1 MAVRF
6 QRVNVVGRAVS
17 TVLIAVLPR
26 WRPMLS
32 ARTSFVP
39 RLKIACASVVVVL
52 VPFVFALP
60 AIGQSFP
67 VKPVRLIVP
76 FAPGGPNDM
85 AGRIFG
91 AKLADIWGQQVLIDN
106 RGGANT
112 ILGAQLAAKAPPDG
126 YTLFQASAGTL
137 VNNPLLYATLPYD
150 ARKGFIPISMIT
162 GFTYVVVSH
171 PAVPVNGMRGL
182 VALAK
187 ARPGQ
192 LAYGTSGVGSAG
204 HIAGVLFETMA
215 GVKLTHV
222 PYKGT
227 AIGVTDLIAGHIPLM
242 FTTFATAG
250 AHIQSTK
257 VKAIVVAAP
266 KRSPDWPDI
275 PAAAEAGYPG
285 FEMSAWSGIVAPAA
299 TPRAVI
305 DRVHADIVRAAALP
319 DLIERMKTS
328 GLELTTSAT
337 PEDFTAYIARDFT
350 RVSKA
355 VKASGIKLD

>member
-1 MAVRF
+1 
-6 QRVNVVGRAVS
+6 
-17 TVLIAVLPR
+17 
-26 WRPMLS
+26 MLDT
-32 ARTSFVP
+32 RTSFVT
-39 RLKIACASVVVVL
+39 RLELACASVLVALVL
-52 VPFVFALP
+52 AALAAP

-67 VKPVRLIVP
+67 VKPVRLIIP

-85 AGRIFG
+85 AGRIFA
-91 AKLADIWGQQVLIDN
+91 AKLAEIWGRQVIIDN

-112 ILGAQLAAKAPPDG
+112 IVGAQLAANAPPDG

-137 VNNPLLYATLPYD
+137 VNNPLLYGTLPYD
-150 ARKGFIPISMIT
+150 ARKSFVPISMIT

-171 PAVPVNGMRGL
+171 PALPVNSMREL

-187 ARPGQ
+187 ARPSQ
-192 LAYGTSGVGSAG
+192 LAYGTSGIGSAG

-215 GVKLTHV
+215 GVKLSHV

-242 FTTFATAG
+242 FTTFGTAG
-250 AHIQSTK
+250 AHIQSRK
-257 VKAIVVAAP
+257 VKAIVIAAP

-285 FEMSAWSGIVAPAA
+285 FEMSAWSGLVAPAA
-299 TPRAVI
+299 TPRPVI
-305 DRVHADIVRAAALP
+305 ERVHADIVRVAALP
-319 DLIERMKTS
+319 DLVERMRTS

-337 PEDFTAYIARDFT
+337 PEDFAAYIARDFA
-350 RVSKA
+350 RVGKA
-355 VKASGIKLD
+355 VMASGIKLD

>member
-1 MAVRF
+1 M
-6 QRVNVVGRAVS
+6 GS
-17 TVLIAVLPR
+17 TIEPLA
-26 WRPMLS
+26 
-32 ARTSFVP
+32 P
-39 RLKIACASVVVVL
+39 RLRLATAS
-52 VPFVFALP
+52 ALSWLILASAATP
-60 AIGQSFP
+60 VMGQSLP

-76 FAPGGPNDM
+76 FAPGGPNDI
-85 AGRIFG
+85 AGRIFS
-91 AKLADIWGQQVLIDN
+91 AKLAEIWGQQVIVDN

-112 ILGAQLAAKAPPDG
+112 IIGAQLAAKAPPDG

-150 ARKGFIPISMIT
+150 ARKSFIPISMIT

-171 PAVPVNGMRGL
+171 PALPVNSTREL

-192 LAYGTSGVGSAG
+192 LAYGTSGTGSAG

-215 GVKLTHV
+215 GVRLSHV

-227 AIGVTDLIAGHIPLM
+227 AIGVADLIVGHIPLM
-242 FTTFATAG
+242 FTTFGTAG
-250 AHIQSTK
+250 AHIQSRK
-257 VKAIVVAAP
+257 VKAIVIAAP

-299 TPRAVI
+299 TPRPVI
-305 DRVHADIVRAAALP
+305 DRMHADIIRVAALP
-319 DLIERMKTS
+319 DLIERMRAS

-337 PEDFTAYIARDFT
+337 PEDFTAYIARDFA
-350 RVSKA
+350 RVGKA